1 MSIRIDDLHDPSSFQ
16 AVSDSAIT
24 SAFRDCQAWELTL
37 CGIDPKNLAVLGEGA
52 IVRKRKIAEFFS
64 LHVRMPRLDRL
75 EVIMHN
81 VALRTAAALAVF
93 LLAVAASSNPVC
105 AQALDKM
112 RLGYS
117 GTGLNNYVL
126 EMGRRAGIFRKNG
139 LDLEVVYVNSGSL
152 LNQALIAGTFDVSF
166 SQGSEAMLAKL
177 RGADMRITAVIANH
191 FNHVYLTAPAITS
204 IKQLKGKKVAVSRFG
219 SGSHFQSNLA
229 LKEGGLDPDKDVTV
243 LQIGNSSA
251 RMAAILSGTV
261 DGTIM
266 AADFVPRA
274 KREGFNI
281 VADLADSKIDYP
293 FLSLNM
299 MGNYIDRNPKMVKA
313 IIKSMAESI
322 RALQTDQAAAKA
334 VVRTVLRTE
343 DVETVDYA
351 TMRSIQVLARRP
363 FPTAAGIQT
372 VLDELSKEPKAKSS
386 KFDDFVDLRA
396 LKELDQE
403 GAFK

>member
-1 MSIRIDDLHDPSSFQ
+1 
-16 AVSDSAIT
+16 V
-24 SAFRDCQAWELTL
+24 
-37 CGIDPKNLAVLGEGA
+37 
-52 IVRKRKIAEFFS
+52 
-64 LHVRMPRLDRL
+64 
-75 EVIMHN
+75 
-81 VALRTAAALAVF
+81 VANR
-93 LLAVAASSNPVC
+93 
-105 AQALDKM
+105 
-112 RLGYS
+112 
-117 GTGLNNYVL
+117 
-126 EMGRRAGIFRKNG
+126 
-139 LDLEVVYVNSGSL
+139 
-152 LNQALIAGTFDVSF
+152 
-166 SQGSEAMLAKL
+166 
-177 RGADMRITAVIANH
+177 

-229 LKEGGLDPDKDVTV
+229 LKEGGLDPDKDVTI

-274 KREGFNI
+274 KKEGFNI

-299 MGNYIDRNPKMVKA
+299 MGNYIERNPKMVKA
-313 IIKSMAESI
+313 LIRSMAESI
-322 RALQTDQAAAKA
+322 TALQTDTNAAKA
-334 VVRTVLRTE
+334 VVRSVLRTE

-351 TMRSIQVLARRP
+351 TTRSIQVLARRP
-363 FPTAAGIQT
+363 FPTTAGIQT

-386 KFDDFVDLRA
+386 KFEDFVDLRA
-396 LKELDQE
+396 LKELERE

>member
-1 MSIRIDDLHDPSSFQ
+1 
-16 AVSDSAIT
+16 
-24 SAFRDCQAWELTL
+24 
-37 CGIDPKNLAVLGEGA
+37 
-52 IVRKRKIAEFFS
+52 
-64 LHVRMPRLDRL
+64 
-75 EVIMHN
+75 MHN
-81 VALRTAAALAVF
+81 VAIR
-93 LLAVAASSNPVC
+93 VAASLAVLLLEVAASFTLVYS
-105 AQALDKM
+105 QTLDKM

-126 EMGRRAGIFRKNG
+126 EMGRRGGIFRKNG

-177 RGADMRITAVIANH
+177 RGADMRITAVVANR

-229 LKEGGLDPDKDVTV
+229 LKEGGLDPDKDVMV
-243 LQIGNSSA
+243 LQIGNSGA

-266 AADFVPRA
+266 AADFVPKA

-281 VADLADSKIDYP
+281 LTDLADTKIEYP

-299 MGNYIDRNPKMVKA
+299 MGPYIDRNLKLAKA
-313 IIKSMAESI
+313 LIKSMSESI
-322 RALQTDQAAAKA
+322 RALQTDATNAKIAIRAALK
-334 VVRTVLRTE
+334 TD
-343 DVETVDYA
+343 DVETIDYA
-351 TMRSIQVLARRP
+351 LSRSVRVLDPRP
-363 FPTAAGIQT
+363 FPTVAGIQT
-372 VLDELSKEPKAKSS
+372 VLDEIGKEAKGKTI
-386 KFDDFVDLRA
+386 KFDEFVDMRA
-396 LKELDQE
+396 LRELEKEGFFKQQRYARLICNRTK
-403 GAFK
+403 GASPSAPLPSLCKSGGGRAGRICSIFFQVCSGMMR

>member
-1 MSIRIDDLHDPSSFQ
+1 MMH
-16 AVSDSAIT
+16 
-24 SAFRDCQAWELTL
+24 
-37 CGIDPKNLAVLGEGA
+37 K
-52 IVRKRKIAEFFS
+52 IVT
-64 LHVRMPRLDRL
+64 H
-75 EVIMHN
+75 
-81 VALRTAAALAVF
+81 TAAAFAV
-93 LLAVAASSNPVC
+93 LLLTLAASLNP
-105 AQALDKM
+105 AGSQTLEKM

-177 RGADMRITAVIANH
+177 RGADMRITAVIANR

-243 LQIGNSSA
+243 LQIGNSGA

-274 KREGFNI
+274 KKEGFNV

-293 FLSLNM
+293 FLCLNM
-299 MGNYIDRNPKMVKA
+299 MGNYIERNPKMVKA
-313 IIKSMAESI
+313 LIKSMAESI
-322 RALQTDQAAAKA
+322 RALQTEQSTAKA
-334 VVRTVLRTE
+334 VVRAVLRTE

-386 KFDDFVDLRA
+386 KFEDFVDLRA
-396 LKELDQE
+396 LRELDQE

>member
-1 MSIRIDDLHDPSSFQ
+1 MNTRYGIGVAAWAGALLLFASVF
-16 AVSDSAIT
+16 SD
-24 SAFRDCQAWELTL
+24 
-37 CGIDPKNLAVLGEGA
+37 NLFAQT
-52 IVRKRKIAEFFS
+52 
-64 LHVRMPRLDRL
+64 LDR
-75 EVIMHN
+75 I
-81 VALRTAAALAVF
+81 
-93 LLAVAASSNPVC
+93 
-105 AQALDKM
+105 

-117 GTGLNNYVL
+117 GTGISSYSMEIGKRL
-126 EMGRRAGIFRKNG
+126 GIFRRNG
-139 LDLEVVYVNSGSL
+139 LDVEVVYVNSGSL
-152 LNQALIAGTFDVSF
+152 LNQALIAGTFEVSF

-243 LQIGNSSA
+243 LQIGNSAA

-274 KREGFNI
+274 KKEGFNV
-281 VADLADSKIDYP
+281 VADLAATNIEYP
-293 FLSLNM
+293 FLSLHM
-299 MGNYIDRNPKMVKA
+299 MGNYIERNPKMVKA
-313 IIKSMAESI
+313 LIKGMSESI
-322 RALQTDQAAAKA
+322 GVLQTDNNAAKA
-334 VVRTVLRTE
+334 VVRSVLRTD
-343 DVETVDYA
+343 DVETVDNA

-363 FPTAAGIQT
+363 FPTAAGIKT
-372 VLDELSKEPKAKSS
+372 VLDELGKEPKAKSS
-386 KFDDFVDLRA
+386 KFEDFVDLRA
-396 LKELDQE
+396 LKDLERE